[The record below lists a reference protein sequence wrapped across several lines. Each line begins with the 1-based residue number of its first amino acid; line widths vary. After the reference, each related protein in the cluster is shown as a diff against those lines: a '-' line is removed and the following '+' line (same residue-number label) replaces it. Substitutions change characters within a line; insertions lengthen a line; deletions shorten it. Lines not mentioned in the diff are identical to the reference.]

1 MNNRRVIMEDLI
13 SLVSDEVTTSTTWY
27 PTVANDSF
35 DENNEFNNTTAF
47 NTGNRTTRR
56 EYPMALIVLDW
67 FNLYYLGFIV
77 VVGVLGNAKN
87 VFVFVRKKKEL
98 RSPTYYLAALALA
111 DVIFLAILFILW
123 LNHFDIDLFSQS
135 FIYKLLL
142 YISSLSSC
150 MSGTFC
156 FFILL

>member
-1 MNNRRVIMEDLI
+1 MEDFI

-47 NTGNRTTRR
+47 NIGNRTTRR

-87 VFVFVRKKKEL
+87 VFVFIRKKKEL

-150 MSGTFC
+150 MSGTY
-156 FFILL
+156 IA